1 MDIRFTCFGILLD
14 FEQLGQ
20 CLLDTLE
27 CFIQDEL
34 RLARP
39 TALSATALIQP
50 DDFAQRLERAILR
63 SGKAIEADAVALPQP
78 E

>member
-1 MDIRFTCFGILLD
+1 LLATCLD

-20 CLLDTLE
+20 CLLNTLK

-34 RLARP
+34 RFARP
-39 TALSATALIQP
+39 TALSATALIQAE
-50 DDFAQRLERAILR
+50 DSAQRIERAILR